1 MSRFEVRLAPASF
14 AAALVVFGCSTAMA
28 EVVDAGASGFTTR
41 HSVTIP
47 RPRAEVYRVATTGV
61 GSWWS
66 DDHTV
71 SGRAAN
77 LYLEPRVQGCFCE
90 RLGEQGGV
98 VHLLVTFV
106 NPTVMLRLSGG
117 LGPLGLMGV
126 SGNMTWEFSDSADGT
141 TVTWSYAV
149 GGYFPGGLDQIS
161 SAVDLVLIEQMN
173 QLKRFAEAPAAT
185 P

>member
-1 MSRFEVRLAPASF
+1 MSRFQVRPSMTLPAVALA
-14 AAALVVFGCSTAMA
+14 LLRCSGATA
-28 EVVDAGASGFTTR
+28 EVIDAEASGFTTR
-41 HSVTIP
+41 HSVTVS
-47 RPRAEVYRVATTGV
+47 RPRAEVYKAATAGI

-77 LYLEPRVQGCFCE
+77 MYLEPRVQGCFCE

-98 VHLLVTFV
+98 VHMLVTFV
-106 NPTVMLRLSGG
+106 NPAVMLRLSGG

-126 SGNMTWEFSDSADGT
+126 SGNMTWEFTDSADGT
-141 TVTWSYAV
+141 TMTWSYAV

-161 SAVDLVLIEQMN
+161 SAVDLVLTEQMN
-173 QLKRFAEAPAAT
+173 QFKKFAEESRAT

>member
-1 MSRFEVRLAPASF
+1 MFRFIQSSTVLP
-14 AAALVVFGCSTAMA
+14 AAALTMLCCSSATA
-28 EVVDAGASGFTTR
+28 EVIDAEASGFTTR
-41 HSVTIP
+41 HSVTIA
-47 RPRAEVYRVATTGV
+47 RPRAEVYSAATARI

-71 SGRAAN
+71 SGSAAN

-90 RLGEQGGV
+90 RLGQQGGV

-106 NPTVMLRLSGG
+106 NPAVMLRLSGA

-126 SGNMTWEFSDSADGT
+126 SGNMTWEFTDSADGT
-141 TVTWSYAV
+141 TLTWSYAV
-149 GGYFPGGLDQIS
+149 GGYFPGGLDQIANS
-161 SAVDLVLIEQMN
+161 VDMVLTEQMV
-173 QLKRFAEAPAAT
+173 QFKAFAEASLAA

>member
-1 MSRFEVRLAPASF
+1 MFQPRPARIHRAV
-14 AAALVVFGCSTAMA
+14 AAALALLCCPVAGA
-28 EVVDAGASGFTTR
+28 EVIDAEASGFTTR
-41 HSVTIP
+41 HSVTIAS
-47 RPRAEVYRVATTGV
+47 PRAEVYRAATAKI

-71 SGRAAN
+71 SGSAAH

-98 VHLLVTFV
+98 VHMVVTFV

-126 SGNMTWEFSDSADGT
+126 SGNMTWEFTDSADGT
-141 TVTWSYAV
+141 TLTWSYAV
-149 GGYFPGGLDQIS
+149 GGYFPGGLDQIANS
-161 SAVDLVLIEQMN
+161 VDRVLTEQMN
-173 QLKRFAEAPAAT
+173 QFKRFAEE
-185 P
+185 